1 MRIIKARPLGLNQS
15 LALRTRFPCFHPEMG
30 MNINGPQFLAGQ
42 FLVAMPA
49 LADPNFFQTVTCIS
63 EHNDQGALG
72 VIINR
77 LHALLS
83 AKEIFTELN
92 LDIAV
97 DAENIPVHIG
107 GPVHMDEVFILHGQ
121 PFGWQGCL
129 PISDSLAISNTVDV
143 LAAIARGEGPA
154 DYLIALGCAGWGPG
168 QLEDELR
175 DNAWLTGTASGDII
189 FKTEVAI
196 RWESALRRMGV
207 DPALLSDTAGH
218 A

>member
-1 MRIIKARPLGLNQS
+1 
-15 LALRTRFPCFHPEMG
+15 
-30 MNINGPQFLAGQ
+30 MNINTPQTLSGQ
-42 FLVAMPA
+42 FVVAMLA

-72 VIINR
+72 VIVNR

-83 AKEIFTELN
+83 ANDIFTELN
-92 LDIAV
+92 LDVTV
-97 DAENIPVHIG
+97 DAEQIPVHIG

-129 PISDSLAISNTVDV
+129 PISENLAISNTVDI
-143 LAAIARGEGPA
+143 LAAIARDEGPQ

-168 QLEDELR
+168 QLEDELL
-175 DNAWLTGTASGDII
+175 DNAWLTGAASCDII
-189 FKTEVAI
+189 FKTDIAM
-196 RWESALRRMGV
+196 RWEHALREMGV
-207 DPALLSDTAGH
+207 DPALLCDTAGH

>member
-1 MRIIKARPLGLNQS
+1 MAIDGPQS
-15 LALRTRFPCFHPEMG
+15 LS
-30 MNINGPQFLAGQ
+30 GQ
-42 FLVAMPA
+42 FVVAMPA

-72 VIINR
+72 VIVNR

-83 AKEIFTELN
+83 ASDIFSELKM
-92 LDIAV
+92 DAAI
-97 DAENIPVHIG
+97 DAEKIPVHIG
-107 GPVHMDEVFILHGQ
+107 GPVHMDEVFILHGP
-121 PFGWQGCL
+121 PFDWQGCL
-129 PISDSLAISNTVDV
+129 PITASLALSNTVDI
-143 LAAIARGEGPA
+143 LAAIARGEGPQ

-175 DNAWLTGTASGDII
+175 DNAWLTGDANTDII
-189 FKTEVAI
+189 FKTDVSV
-196 RWESALRRMGV
+196 RWEHTLRLMGV

>member
-1 MRIIKARPLGLNQS
+1 MHISGTES
-15 LALRTRFPCFHPEMG
+15 LS
-30 MNINGPQFLAGQ
+30 GQ
-42 FLVAMPA
+42 FVVAMPA

-63 EHNDQGALG
+63 EHNNQGALG

-83 AKEIFTELN
+83 AGDIFTELK
-92 LDIAV
+92 LEVAV
-97 DAENIPVHIG
+97 DAEKIPVHIG

-129 PISDSLAISNTVDV
+129 PISESLAISNTVDI
-143 LAAIARGEGPA
+143 LAAIAQGEGPA

-175 DNAWLTGTASGDII
+175 DNAWLTGAANCDII
-189 FKTEVAI
+189 FKTDVSM
-196 RWESALRRMGV
+196 RWESALREMGV
-207 DPALLSDTAGH
+207 DPALLSGTAGH

>member
-1 MRIIKARPLGLNQS
+1 MTISDTES
-15 LALRTRFPCFHPEMG
+15 LS
-30 MNINGPQFLAGQ
+30 GQ
-42 FLVAMPA
+42 FVVAMPA

-72 VIINR
+72 VIVNR

-83 AKEIFTELN
+83 AGDIFTELK
-92 LDIAV
+92 LDVTVA
-97 DAENIPVHIG
+97 AEKIPIHIG

-121 PFGWQGCL
+121 PFEWQGCL
-129 PISDSLAISNTVDV
+129 PISESLAISNTIDI
-143 LAAIARGEGPA
+143 LAAIAKGEGPA

-175 DNAWLTGTASGDII
+175 DNAWLTGVAHSDII
-189 FKTEVAI
+189 FNTDVSM
-196 RWESALRRMGV
+196 RWESALRQMGV

>member
-1 MRIIKARPLGLNQS
+1 
-15 LALRTRFPCFHPEMG
+15 
-30 MNINGPQFLAGQ
+30 MNIKGSESFSGQ

-72 VIINR
+72 IIVNR

-83 AKEIFTELN
+83 ADDIFSELK
-92 LDIAV
+92 LDVAV
-97 DAENIPVHIG
+97 DAEKIPVHIG
-107 GPVHMDEVFILHGQ
+107 GPVHMDEIFILHSR

-129 PISDSLAISNTVDV
+129 PITDSLAISNTVDI
-143 LAAIARGEGPA
+143 LAAIAQGEGPS
-154 DYLIALGCAGWGPG
+154 DFLIALGCAGWGPG

-175 DNAWLTGTASGDII
+175 ENAWLTGSVNSDII
-189 FKTEVAI
+189 FKTDISE
-196 RWESALRRMGV
+196 RWESALRHMGV
-207 DPALLSDTAGH
+207 DPALLSDIAGH

>member
-1 MRIIKARPLGLNQS
+1 MNIDGPQS
-15 LALRTRFPCFHPEMG
+15 LS
-30 MNINGPQFLAGQ
+30 GQ
-42 FLVAMPA
+42 FVVAMPA

-83 AKEIFTELN
+83 AGDIFTELK
-92 LDIAV
+92 LDVAV
-97 DAENIPVHIG
+97 DAEKIPVHIG

-129 PISDSLAISNTVDV
+129 PISESLAISNTVDI
-143 LAAIARGEGPA
+143 LAAIAQGEGPA
-154 DYLIALGCAGWGPG
+154 EYLIALGCAGWGPG

-175 DNAWLTGTASGDII
+175 DNAWLTGDASCDII
-189 FKTEVAI
+189 FKTDVSM
-196 RWESALRRMGV
+196 RWESALRQMGV

>member
-1 MRIIKARPLGLNQS
+1 
-15 LALRTRFPCFHPEMG
+15 
-30 MNINGPQFLAGQ
+30 MNIRGTESLSGQ
-42 FLVAMPA
+42 FVVAMPA

-63 EHNDQGALG
+63 EHNRQGALG
-72 VIINR
+72 VIVNR

-83 AKEIFTELN
+83 AADIFAELKM
-92 LDIAV
+92 DVAV
-97 DAENIPVHIG
+97 DAEKIPVHIG

-129 PISDSLAISNTVDV
+129 PISESLAISNTVDI
-143 LAAIARGEGPA
+143 LAAIAQGQGPA

-168 QLEDELR
+168 QLEAELR
-175 DNAWLTGTASGDII
+175 DNAWLTGDASSDII
-189 FKTEVAI
+189 FKTEVAM
-196 RWESALRRMGV
+196 RWESALRQMGV